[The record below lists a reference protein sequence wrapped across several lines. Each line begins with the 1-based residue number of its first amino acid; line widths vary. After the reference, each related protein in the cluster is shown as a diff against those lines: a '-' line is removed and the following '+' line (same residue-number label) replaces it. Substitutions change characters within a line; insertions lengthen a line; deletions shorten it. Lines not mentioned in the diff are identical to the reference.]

1 MEAVLTV
8 GQQVLI
14 LFILVGV
21 GFVLSRA
28 KLMDEATCHGLSQL
42 IIYVVTP
49 CMMVVAFQRPL
60 ESSSLHGFA
69 LALALSIGVHFVAV
83 VLSALLLGGQDTRSA
98 MLRFSV
104 VHSNCGYMG
113 YPLQTALLGPI
124 GAFYGSA
131 YVVAFNLFAWTYGY
145 QMLAG
150 GRRKFSV
157 KTALLNP
164 GIIGIA
170 LAMAL
175 YLLQISLPQLL
186 LTPVTYLSQLNT
198 PLPMLVVGY
207 QLAHADLRSALRGGK
222 VWLAAAL
229 RLVVLPAV
237 TLGLLLLFRVEHT
250 VAVATAAAVA
260 APCAALLSIF
270 AAEFGHDTGLSSGLV
285 AAETVLSALTMPVMV
300 GLAMALC

>member
-14 LFILVGV
+14 LFFLVGV

-28 KLMDEATCHGLSQL
+28 RLLDEATCHGISQL

-49 CMMVVAFQRPL
+49 SMMVVAFQRPL
-60 ESSSLHGFA
+60 EPSSLHGFV
-69 LALALSIGVHFVAV
+69 LALGLSIVVHFVAV
-83 VLSALLLGGQDTRSA
+83 GLAALLLAGRDSRSA

-145 QMLAG
+145 QLLAG
-150 GRRKFSV
+150 NRQKFSL
-157 KTALLNP
+157 KNALLTP
-164 GIIGIA
+164 GIIGVA

-175 YLLQISLPQLL
+175 YLLQVSLPQLL
-186 LTPVTYLSQLNT
+186 LTPITCLSQLNT

-207 QLAHADLRSALRGGK
+207 QLAHSDLRAALRGGR

-237 TLGLLLLFRVEHT
+237 TLVLLLLLRVEHT
-250 VAVATAAAVA
+250 VAVATAAASA

-270 AAEFGHDTGLSSGLV
+270 AARFGHDTGLSSGLV